1 MMRTLA
7 VYIEIKGENEF
18 VGEIVGNNSNDACFS
33 YDTAYLNNS
42 ECRAISIGLPLEE
55 KTFDAIR
62 TRIFFEGLLPEGFTR
77 KCVAKWMHM
86 DENDYLSIL
95 AGLGRECLGAIKVI
109 EKVNQV
115 IHPDYRELSKE
126 EVYALASE
134 GASESAELVTKSHL
148 SLTGASGKVGLYYNV
163 SNKKWYLPI
172 GEAPS
177 THIVKQS
184 HVRLKKIVANEQL
197 CLLTAK
203 NLGIEIPKS
212 FIVTTDKN
220 NDEAVL
226 FATQR
231 YDRQFAASNK
241 AINGLPVPCRLHQE
255 DFAQALGIASVD
267 KYEKNQEGYMK
278 MLFDLIR
285 SYSADPMTDS
295 IKLWDICVFNY
306 LIGNTDNHIKNLSLL
321 YGEDLKTIRLAPAY
335 DIVSTMVYK
344 SSMED
349 MALSVDGKYNI
360 NEISRES
367 FKNAAIQVGIGTKI
381 AMRRFDDMI
390 NGFTNALNQAKEE
403 LDKNGINQIDQI
415 AVQIMG
421 KGGIKNY
428 I

>member
-1 MMRTLA
+1 
-7 VYIEIKGENEF
+7 
-18 VGEIVGNNSNDACFS
+18 
-33 YDTAYLNNS
+33 
-42 ECRAISIGLPLEE
+42 
-55 KTFDAIR
+55 
-62 TRIFFEGLLPEGFTR
+62 
-77 KCVAKWMHM
+77 
-86 DENDYLSIL
+86 
-95 AGLGRECLGAIKVI
+95 
-109 EKVNQV
+109 
-115 IHPDYRELSKE
+115 
-126 EVYALASE
+126 
-134 GASESAELVTKSHL
+134 
-148 SLTGASGKVGLYYNV
+148 
-163 SNKKWYLPI
+163 
-172 GEAPS
+172 
-177 THIVKQS
+177 
-184 HVRLKKIVANEQL
+184 
-197 CLLTAK
+197 
-203 NLGIEIPKS
+203 
-212 FIVTTDKN
+212 
-220 NDEAVL
+220 
-226 FATQR
+226 
-231 YDRQFAASNK
+231 
-241 AINGLPVPCRLHQE
+241 
-255 DFAQALGIASVD
+255 
-267 KYEKNQEGYMK
+267 MK

>member
-1 MMRTLA
+1 MRTLL
-7 VYIEIKGENEF
+7 VYIEIKGENKF
-18 VGEIVGNNSNDACFS
+18 VGEIVGNSSNDACFS
-33 YDTAYLNNS
+33 YDSAYLNNP
-42 ECRAISIGLPLEE
+42 EHRAISIGLPLEE
-55 KTFDAIR
+55 KTFDTIR

-109 EKVNQV
+109 EKLDQV
-115 IHPDYRELSKE
+115 IDPDYRELSKE
-126 EVYALASE
+126 EVCSLARE

-148 SLTGASGKVGLYYNV
+148 SLTGASGKVGLYYNDLD
-163 SNKKWYLPI
+163 KKWYLPI

-197 CLLTAK
+197 CLLMAK
-203 NLGIEIPKS
+203 NLGIEIPES

-220 NDEAVL
+220 DDEAVL

-231 YDRQFAASNK
+231 YDRQFTASNK
-241 AINGLPVPCRLHQE
+241 VINGLPVPCRLHQE
-255 DFAQALGIASVD
+255 DFAQALGIASAD

-295 IKLWDICVFNY
+295 LKLWDICVFNY

-321 YGEDLKTIRLAPAY
+321 YGEDLKTVRLAPAY

-344 SSMED
+344 SSTED

-367 FKNAAIQVGIGTKI
+367 FKNAAAQVGIGTKI
-381 AMRRFDDMI
+381 AMKRFDDMI
-390 NGFTNALNQAKEE
+390 NGFTNALEQAKRE
-403 LDKNGINQIDQI
+403 LDQYGINQIEQI
-415 AVQIMG
+415 GAQIIG